1 MGRIPILQG
10 SACSLWWAAGSSEQV
25 RAKDYFDDLKDTER
39 AKFEVLFERMAR
51 DGTIKNTELFR
62 TEAGG
67 NISCFKRG
75 QHRLACFR
83 EGRDLMLVHGFRK
96 KSDKDKRLKR
106 EIQIAERI
114 RTEYL
119 EQKSISTNTQR
130 NS

>member
-10 SACSLWWAAGSSEQV
+10 SACSLWWAAGPSDRF

-62 TEAGG
+62 KEAGG

-75 QHRLACFR
+75 QHRFACFR
-83 EGRDLMLVHGFRK
+83 RGRDLMLAHGFRK

-106 EIQIAERI
+106 ELEIAERI

-119 EQKSISTNTQR
+119 DQHAKE
-130 NS
+130 